1 MTTRKSFLNP
11 RWVILLLILLVPGSA
26 YAGGD
31 DLAELKKKIEAL
43 EAEIEAMKQKDEVA
57 DPLAELAEKVDIL
70 AAELEKIRLG
80 EELVEADESEY
91 GFGPAASK
99 VYRTE
104 QGLSIGGYGEMLLEA
119 PDSEKDD
126 GSASGKDNSFDFL
139 RGIVYF
145 GYKFN
150 DRWLLNTEI
159 EFEHASTGKSGEAS
173 VEFAYLDYVHRPEL
187 NFRTGLLLVPM
198 GFINELHEPTVFLTA
213 KRPEIERTIIPT
225 TWRENGIG
233 LFGEVGPVSYRTY
246 VVNGLR
252 ADKFS
257 SSGLRGGRQK
267 GSKAIS
273 EDFAWVGRVDYTPA
287 PGWTLGL
294 SAYLGDSGQ
303 NLEDA
308 QGSIGVS
315 TTIVEGHAEWRHGGF
330 QLRGLYAQAELGDV
344 GRLNDALGLTGS
356 SSVGE
361 SMSGY
366 YLEAGYDVFSQ
377 RGGEAQLIP
386 YVRFEDYNTQD
397 EVPTGFSASASKD
410 VEILTLGVAYKPIDE
425 LIFKF
430 DFQDQDNGSGTGLDQ
445 FNLAVGY
452 IF

>member
-1 MTTRKSFLNP
+1 MTNRKTLLISW
-11 RWVILLLILLVPGSA
+11 WVILPFVFTLPGLA
-26 YAGGD
+26 YVGGD
-31 DLAELKKKIEAL
+31 DLADLKKKIEAL
-43 EAEIEAMKQKDEVA
+43 EAEIEAMKQGAEIS
-57 DPLAELAEKVDIL
+57 DPPAELAEKVDIL

-80 EELVEADESEY
+80 EEVVEADESEY

-126 GSASGKDNSFDFL
+126 GSASGKDNQFDFL
-139 RGIVYF
+139 RGVVYF

-159 EFEHASTGKSGEAS
+159 EFEHASTGISGEAS
-173 VEFAYLDYVHRPEL
+173 VEFAYLDYLHRPEL

-213 KRPEIERTIIPT
+213 RRPEIERTIIPT
-225 TWRENGIG
+225 TWRENGFG
-233 LFGEVGPVSYRTY
+233 LFGEVGSVRYRTY

-257 SSGLRGGRQK
+257 SSGIRGGRQK

-273 EDFAWVGRVDYTPA
+273 EDFAWVGRVDYVPA

-303 NLEDA
+303 HLEDA

-315 TTIVEGHAEWRHGGF
+315 TTIFEGHVEWRHGGF
-330 QLRGLYAQAELGDV
+330 QLRGLYAQAELDDV
-344 GRLNDALGLTGS
+344 GRLNDALGLSGS

-361 SMSGY
+361 TMSGY
-366 YLEAGYDVFSQ
+366 YVEVGYDVFSQ